1 MWMWQETAQSDI
13 CVLPCVNVYVN
24 PPAYWNL
31 VANLESDLI
40 RQLAGW
46 L

>member
-1 MWMWQETAQSDI
+1 MWQETAQSDI
-13 CVLPCVNVYVN
+13 CELPCVNVYVH
-24 PPAYWNL
+24 PPGFWNL

-40 RQLAGW
+40 RQPAGW

>member
-1 MWMWQETAQSDI
+1 MWLETAQSGI
-13 CVLPCVNVYVN
+13 CVLPGVNVYVN
-24 PPAYWNL
+24 PPEYWNL

-40 RQLAGW
+40 SQLAGW